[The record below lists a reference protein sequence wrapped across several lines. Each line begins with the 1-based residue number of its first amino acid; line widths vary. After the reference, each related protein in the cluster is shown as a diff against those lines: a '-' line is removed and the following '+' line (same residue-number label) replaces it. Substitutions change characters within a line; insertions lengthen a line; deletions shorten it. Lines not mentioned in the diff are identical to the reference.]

1 MKENLKAFI
10 EDESGLGTV
19 ELVLLILI
27 LAGLAI
33 VFKGK
38 ISAFFTDLT
47 AGLKA
52 SDMLEDVK
60 FIN

>member
-1 MKENLKAFI
+1 MKENIKAFI

-33 VFKGK
+33 LFKDK
-38 ISAFFTDLT
+38 ISDFFNDLT
-47 AGLKA
+47 AGLDA
-52 SDMLEDVK
+52 DNMLEGVK
-60 FIN
+60 F

>member
-38 ISAFFTDLT
+38 ISAFFNNLT
-47 AGLKA
+47 AGLDA
-52 SDMLEDVK
+52 DNMLNGVK
-60 FIN
+60 F